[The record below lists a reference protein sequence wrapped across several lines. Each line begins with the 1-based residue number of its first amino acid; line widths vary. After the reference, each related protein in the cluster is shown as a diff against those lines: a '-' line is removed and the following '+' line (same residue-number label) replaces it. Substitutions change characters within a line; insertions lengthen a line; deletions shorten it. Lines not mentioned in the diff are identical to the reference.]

1 MLKGVMETVVVIDVE
16 SGGLNPEVD
25 AVLQVALV
33 ASGGRTLSVDVL
45 DRDGRRSD
53 VAMRINKIDWE
64 AHEASAD
71 LPLVAAVKIA
81 TWLESIQATLP
92 ERVRLII
99 AGHNT
104 GFDVAML
111 RRVFVLAGMNSPVSW
126 YRSIDTQ
133 TLLFQARL
141 HGEIPEYVQGLDA
154 ALEHFTITPP
164 GEKARHTAL
173 GDAIATRALL
183 CHLLNTEDC

>member
-1 MLKGVMETVVVIDVE
+1 MKGIMESIVVIDTE
-16 SGGLNPEVD
+16 TGGLNPEVD

-45 DRDGRRSD
+45 DRAGRRSD
-53 VAMRINKIDWE
+53 VAMGINKIDWE
-64 AHEASAD
+64 LHEVFSD
-71 LPLVAAVKIA
+71 TPLAAAMKIGA
-81 TWLESIQATLP
+81 WLESIRATLP
-92 ERVRLII
+92 EGVKLII

-111 RRVFVLAGMNSPVSW
+111 RRVFVLAGMDAPVSW
-126 YRSIDTQ
+126 YRSLDTQ

-141 HGEIPEYVQGLDA
+141 RGEIPEHVQGLDA
-154 ALEHFTITPP
+154 ALDHYGITPP

-183 CHLLNTEDC
+183 CHLLEEEDC

>member
-1 MLKGVMETVVVIDVE
+1 MLKGVMETVVVIDTE
-16 SGGLNPEVD
+16 TGGLNPEVD

-45 DRDGRRSD
+45 DRRGHRGE

-64 AHEASAD
+64 VHEVFAD
-71 LPLVAAVKIA
+71 TPQVAAMKIA
-81 TWLESIQATLP
+81 TWFETIQAALP
-92 ERVRLII
+92 EGARLII

-111 RRVFVLAGMNSPVSW
+111 RRVFMLAGMNSPISW
-126 YRSIDTQ
+126 YRSLDTQ
-133 TLLFQARL
+133 TLLFQMRL

-154 ALEHFTITPP
+154 ALEHFNITPP

-173 GDAIATRALL
+173 GDAVATRALL